1 MSTLIIALLSGSII
15 YAVSVMYAGIGELFT
30 ERAGVMNLGVEG
42 IMLMGAVTGA
52 WGAVLTRNLAVALLF
67 ALGTGAIM
75 GLIFAFLTVTLQSD
89 QTVCGMAMLIFG
101 TGLSGYI
108 GKNIASQPINLKFA
122 PIAIPGLSKIP
133 YIGEILFK
141 QNILVY
147 AMYILLPLAA
157 VYIYKTK
164 WGLKLRSLGEDPAV
178 LDAAGD
184 NIFLMRYGYT
194 VFGTMMM
201 AISGAF
207 VSLSITN
214 VWQDNMTAGKGW
226 IAFALV
232 AFAMWDP
239 ARLALGALLFGF
251 ISNLGSNLQVYLPQV
266 PVELYSMMP
275 YIVTIIVFI
284 VSTGNFRKKR
294 TDQPAMLARPYDRE
308 AR

>member
-1 MSTLIIALLSGSII
+1 MSTLITALLSGAII

-30 ERAGVMNLGVEG
+30 EKAGIMNLGVEG

-52 WGAVLTRNLAVALLF
+52 MGATATHSLGLALLF
-67 ALGTGAIM
+67 AVATGAVL

-108 GKNIASQPINLKFA
+108 GKSIASKPINLKFA
-122 PIAIPGLSKIP
+122 PIEIPVLSKIP
-133 YIGEILFK
+133 YIGQILFN
-141 QNILVY
+141 QNIMVY
-147 AMYILLPLAA
+147 AMYIILPLTA
-157 VYIYKTK
+157 VYIYKTR
-164 WGLKLRSLGEDPAV
+164 WGLKLRALGENPAM

-184 NIFLMRYGYT
+184 NIFRMRYGYT
-194 VFGTMMM
+194 IFGTMMM
-201 AISGAF
+201 ALSGAF

-239 ARLALGALLFGF
+239 AKLALGALLFGF
-251 ISNLGSNLQVYLPQV
+251 ISNLGSNLQVYFPKI
-266 PVELYSMMP
+266 PVEIYTMMP

-284 VSTGNFRKKR
+284 VSTGSFRKKR
-294 TDQPAMLARPYDRE
+294 TDQPAMLTKPYDRE

>member
-1 MSTLIIALLSGSII
+1 MSTLITALLSGAII

-30 ERAGVMNLGVEG
+30 EKAGIMNLGVEG

-52 WGAVLTRNLAVALLF
+52 MGATATHSLGLALLF
-67 ALGTGAIM
+67 AVATGAVL

-108 GKNIASQPINLKFA
+108 GKSIASKPINLKFA
-122 PIAIPGLSKIP
+122 PIEIPVLSKIP
-133 YIGEILFK
+133 YIGQILFN
-141 QNILVY
+141 QNIMVY
-147 AMYILLPLAA
+147 AMYIILPLTA
-157 VYIYKTK
+157 VYIYKTR
-164 WGLKLRSLGEDPAV
+164 WGLKLRALGENPAM

-184 NIFLMRYGYT
+184 NIFRMRYGYT
-194 VFGTMMM
+194 IFGTMMM
-201 AISGAF
+201 ALSGAF

-239 ARLALGALLFGF
+239 AKLALGALLFGF
-251 ISNLGSNLQVYLPQV
+251 ISNLGSNLQVYFPKI
-266 PVELYSMMP
+266 PVEIYTMMP

-284 VSTGNFRKKR
+284 ISTGNFRKKR
-294 TDQPAMLARPYDRE
+294 TDQPAMLTKPYDRE

>member
-1 MSTLIIALLSGSII
+1 MSTLITALLSGAII

-30 ERAGVMNLGVEG
+30 EKAGIMNLGVEG

-52 WGAVLTRNLAVALLF
+52 MGATATHSLGLALLF
-67 ALGTGAIM
+67 AVATGAVL

-108 GKNIASQPINLKFA
+108 GKSIASKPINLKFA
-122 PIAIPGLSKIP
+122 PIEIPVLSKIP
-133 YIGEILFK
+133 YIGQILFN
-141 QNILVY
+141 QNIMVY
-147 AMYILLPLAA
+147 AMYIILPLTA
-157 VYIYKTK
+157 VYIYKTR
-164 WGLKLRSLGEDPAV
+164 WGLKLRALGENPAM

-194 VFGTMMM
+194 IFGTMMM
-201 AISGAF
+201 ALSGAF

-239 ARLALGALLFGF
+239 AKLALGALLFGF
-251 ISNLGSNLQVYLPQV
+251 ISNLGSNLQVYFPKI
-266 PVELYSMMP
+266 PVEIYTMMP

-284 VSTGNFRKKR
+284 ISTGNFRKKR
-294 TDQPAMLARPYDRE
+294 TDQPAMLTKPYDRE